1 MKNNAPGHSQISKL
15 IITKLPETALD
26 LLTTIF
32 NLTLSTGYF
41 PKKIKTA
48 KLILLPKP
56 GKTGKNPTDYRP
68 ISLLEVPGKIL
79 EKMNSRISTYLENNS
94 ILSTNQPGFRRGR
107 GTETALA
114 ITTECIAQTLANT
127 NQCYLVLRDVSKAF
141 DKVWHNGIKYK
152 IINLQLPPII
162 TKILC
167 TFLDQRTA
175 YISIKNHPGQSIALY
190 SGVPQGSSL
199 SLQPYSH
206 YIDPHTTSFTRLL

>member
-26 LLTTIF
+26 LLTKIF

-41 PKKIKTA
+41 PQKFKTA

-94 ILSTNQPGFRRGR
+94 ILSTNQHGFRSGK

-199 SLQPYSH
+199 SLQQY
-206 YIDPHTTSFTRLL
+206 TSNIPPA